1 MWKELIEMAC
11 TSTSSNMSQKVLI
24 VLELEF
30 KETLT
35 SNSLDDIVNEINN
48 FLECRCVTPN
58 DGSWR
63 LLQFDIHYT
72 DQSVKRLP
80 VHLPFENNVIFTED
94 YDLEEVLE
102 NSNNVITKLT
112 SWLEINSCTISIR
125 SYTYIEFPEHFTWH
139 EDGKYWT
146 TRHKRH
152 NKSSRIAHVSP
163 TQ

>member
-94 YDLEEVLE
+94 L
-102 NSNNVITKLT
+102 
-112 SWLEINSCTISIR
+112 
-125 SYTYIEFPEHFTWH
+125 
-139 EDGKYWT
+139 
-146 TRHKRH
+146 
-152 NKSSRIAHVSP
+152 
-163 TQ
+163 